1 MASFHSCSGDDKLK
15 YGIVLTDGYITT
27 GDTQAAVNS
36 TPADITLIAIGFG
49 NVNNQTLNV
58 ISRNITENKFQVN
71 TVNELNSLVDSLKDK
86 IG

>member
-1 MASFHSCSGDDKLK
+1 MASFYSCSGDEKLK
-15 YGIVLTDGYITT
+15 YGIVLTDGYSS
-27 GDTQAAVNS
+27 GNTQAAVNS

-58 ISRNITENKFQVN
+58 ISRNIPENKFQVN